1 MLSPYQLKTF
11 QGVRVALYAFN
22 KKELNGGVADFDDF
36 MVEEPMADRTKLFF
50 KLFMALADFMI
61 LSIASNVK
69 CPSFTNTLASRFK
82 FGNTRNVM
90 INQINAIL
98 IIMPGILIVPS

>member
-1 MLSPYQLKTF
+1 MSKYSVNSTTKIPDIFT
-11 QGVRVALYAFN
+11 VIIEAIA
-22 KKELNGGVADFDDF
+22 
-36 MVEEPMADRTKLFF
+36 RTKLFF